1 MAKKVVSIVIIG
13 LLFVLAACSPAAAA
27 TPTPAPQASQGGNG
41 NGGGGGTGTRPLN
54 QETKLAIG
62 IFKLEGSSNAV
73 SADEAKTLLPLEQSV
88 KTLSADPNT
97 AQADIQAV
105 YTQIQNALTADQVN
119 AIDQMNLTQSDVQSM
134 MQQMGIQITPG
145 PNGFPGANGG
155 TGGNGGTPFPT
166 LSPDERATRTAQRQ
180 TQVASGGG
188 NTGAGT
194 PAPNG
199 TPGFGGGGRGGF
211 GLGNMFIDPL
221 ITLLQQRAGG

>member
-1 MAKKVVSIVIIG
+1 MAKKMVSIVIIG
-13 LLFVLAACSPAAAA
+13 LLFVLTACSSAAAA

-41 NGGGGGTGTRPLN
+41 NGGGTGTRPLN
-54 QETKLAIG
+54 QETKLEIG

-73 SADEAKTLLPLEQSV
+73 TADEAKALLPLWQSV
-88 KTLSADPNT
+88 KTLSANAST
-97 AQADIQAV
+97 APADIQTV
-105 YTQIQNALTADQVN
+105 YTQIQNTLTADQVN
-119 AIDQMNLTQSDVQSM
+119 AIDQMNLTQSDVQAM
-134 MQQMGIQITPG
+134 MQQLGIQITPG
-145 PNGFPGANGG
+145 ANGFPGANGG
-155 TGGNGGTPFPT
+155 TGGTPFPT

-180 TQVASGGG
+180 AQVASGGG

-199 TPGFGGGGRGGF
+199 TPGFAGGGGRGGF